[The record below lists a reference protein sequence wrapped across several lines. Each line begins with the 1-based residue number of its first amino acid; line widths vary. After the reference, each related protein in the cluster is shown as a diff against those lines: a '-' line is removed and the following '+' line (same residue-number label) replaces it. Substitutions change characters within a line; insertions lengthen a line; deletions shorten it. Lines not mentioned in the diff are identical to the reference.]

1 MDFIENTTFLA
12 EQHSAQDYLGRL
24 DGRYAGRMLDLAL
37 QILHKT
43 IWDRN
48 RLKLSMKCEW
58 ALRPRY
64 ILFMVYST
72 SVACR
77 WKNPLTITWL
87 VINQTIVNHILQVSN
102 PMFKLWS
109 YDSGGLVLTI
119 KRHKGRQKAN
129 VQLLATSLSGE
140 KSQKWYV
147 YLPGWFNKPND
158 RSLRQKVYTIKFK
171 AYGFLWI
178 FIYELHPCLIK
189 TR

>member
-58 ALRPRY
+58 ALRLRY

-77 WKNPLTITWL
+77 WKTHSPLLDSLSIKPSSIIFFRW
-87 VINQTIVNHILQVSN
+87 VILCSSSGAMIPAVSFWRSRGTREGKRRMSNCWLQVCQ
-102 PMFKLWS
+102 
-109 YDSGGLVLTI
+109 V
-119 KRHKGRQKAN
+119 KRAK
-129 VQLLATSLSGE
+129 
-140 KSQKWYV
+140 
-147 YLPGWFNKPND
+147 ND
-158 RSLRQKVYTIKFK
+158 M
-171 AYGFLWI
+171 
-178 FIYELHPCLIK
+178 FIYPDGSTSPTIDPWDKKCIPSNSRRMVSCEFSSMSSILA
-189 TR
+189 

>member
-58 ALRPRY
+58 ALRLRY

-77 WKNPLTITWL
+77 WKNPLTIT
-87 VINQTIVNHILQVSN
+87 
-102 PMFKLWS
+102 
-109 YDSGGLVLTI
+109 
-119 KRHKGRQKAN
+119 
-129 VQLLATSLSGE
+129 
-140 KSQKWYV
+140 
-147 YLPGWFNKPND
+147 
-158 RSLRQKVYTIKFK
+158 
-171 AYGFLWI
+171 
-178 FIYELHPCLIK
+178 
-189 TR
+189 